1 MVIDYKGFLNAPA
14 DKKTW
19 LTPQGHR
26 LCEPYKN
33 PDEGRLAP
41 GVSYILPI

>member
-1 MVIDYKGFLNAPA
+1 MRQPIKHS
-14 DKKTW
+14 W

-26 LCEPYKN
+26 LCEPYKTS
-33 PDEGRLAP
+33 DAGRLAP